1 MKSGSEWSWHYPHHL
16 FVLTQAFLL
25 FSMTKLV
32 SCVNCVPLLFPKS
45 FRVFSWVICCIWCTK
60 DQELIIV
67 LKSGLISNPDQN
79 GTRHNQ
85 NGTRQKVGTFM
96 KIRRSPVS
104 SDVRKAWRHNHW
116 NEKIS
121 LTLNTTLYKYDIER
135 HQNTKSLRIISD
147 LLFLIFFPPENW
159 GHKNQ

>member
-1 MKSGSEWSWHYPHHL
+1 MNWHVKKKYILSLLPCRIHDAIHAWKALVKSGSEWSWHYPHHL

-45 FRVFSWVICCIWCTK
+45 FRVFSRVICCIWCTK

-104 SDVRKAWRHNHW
+104 SDVRKAWRHNQ
-116 NEKIS
+116 
-121 LTLNTTLYKYDIER
+121 TTGMKRFLELWTQLCI
-135 HQNTKSLRIISD
+135 D
-147 LLFLIFFPPENW
+147 LI
-159 GHKNQ
+159 

>member
-1 MKSGSEWSWHYPHHL
+1 MPESNPRWNTCMESTGEVGVWMIMALSASSICAYTGL
-16 FVLTQAFLL
+16 SSFLDDKTC
-25 FSMTKLV
+25 FI
-32 SCVNCVPLLFPKS
+32 NCVPLLFPKS

-104 SDVRKAWRHNHW
+104 SDVRKAWRHNQ
-116 NEKIS
+116 
-121 LTLNTTLYKYDIER
+121 TTGMKRFLELWTQLCI
-135 HQNTKSLRIISD
+135 D
-147 LLFLIFFPPENW
+147 LI
-159 GHKNQ
+159 